1 MSGEYGAMTMTD
13 PIADMLTR
21 IRNGYQAKKIRVDVP
36 SSKLVREMARILLE
50 EKLIGNFREIV
61 HPTQNVL
68 RIYLRYGK
76 NEIPSVLGLRKI
88 SKPGRR
94 IYKGAENIKRVRNG
108 LGVAIVSTSQGLMTD
123 RLARARNIGGEIIAH
138 VW

>member
-1 MSGEYGAMTMTD
+1 MTMTD

-36 SSKLVREMARILLE
+36 SSKLVREMARILLA
-50 EKLIGNFREIV
+50 EKLIGNFREIAQ
-61 HPTQNVL
+61 PAQNLL

-76 NEIPSVLGLRKI
+76 NETPVVLGLRRI
-88 SKPGRR
+88 STPGRR
-94 IYKGAENIKRVRNG
+94 IYKGAANIKRVRNG
-108 LGVAIVSTSQGLMTD
+108 LGVAIISTSQGLMTD

>member
-1 MSGEYGAMTMTD
+1 MTMTD

-50 EKLIGNFREIV
+50 EKLIGNFREIAQ
-61 HPTQNVL
+61 PAQNLL

-76 NEIPSVLGLRKI
+76 NETPVILGLRRI
-88 SKPGRR
+88 STPGRR
-94 IYKGAENIKRVRNG
+94 VYKGAADIKRVRNG
-108 LGVAIVSTSQGLMTD
+108 LGVAIISTSQGLMTD
-123 RLARARNIGGEIIAH
+123 RLARARNIGGEVIAH

>member
-1 MSGEYGAMTMTD
+1 MTMTD

-36 SSKLVREMARILLE
+36 ASKLVREMARILLE
-50 EKLIGNFREIV
+50 EKLIGNFREIAD
-61 HPTQNVL
+61 PRQNIL

-76 NEIPSVLGLRKI
+76 DETPAVLGLRKI

-94 IYKGAENIKRVRNG
+94 VYNRAEQIRRVRNG
-108 LGVAIVSTSQGLMTD
+108 LGVAIISTSQGLMTD
-123 RLARARNIGGEIIAH
+123 RQARARHVGGEVIAH

>member
-1 MSGEYGAMTMTD
+1 MTMTD

-36 SSKLVREMARILLE
+36 SSKLVREMARILLD
-50 EKLIGNFREIV
+50 EKLIKNFREIAQ
-61 HPTQNVL
+61 PPQNTL

-76 NEIPSVLGLRKI
+76 NETPVVLGLRKI

-94 IYKGAENIKRVRNG
+94 IYKGAADIKRVRNG
-108 LGVAIVSTSQGLMTD
+108 LGVAIISTSQGLMTD